1 MALLARVNDYV
12 SGPNLDVRYYI
23 IQFTTRV
30 TSNSIIWA
38 PDLISHSPVPLT
50 KPIILER
57 LFIDS
62 SFVQDLQ

>member
-1 MALLARVNDYV
+1 MALLTRMNDYV

-23 IQFTTRV
+23 IQFTTYV
-30 TSNSIIWA
+30 ISNSITP

-57 LFIDS
+57 FIYS
-62 SFVQDLQ
+62 SFVQDL